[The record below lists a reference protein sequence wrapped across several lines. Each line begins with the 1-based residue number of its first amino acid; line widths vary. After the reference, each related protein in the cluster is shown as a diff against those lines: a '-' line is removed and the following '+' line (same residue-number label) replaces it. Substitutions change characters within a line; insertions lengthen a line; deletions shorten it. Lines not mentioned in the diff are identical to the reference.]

1 MTLPSFCQNV
11 TVTDSIICVPK
22 SQLIKAI
29 QDIKFGDYCKSELD
43 ATRKIVEFKS
53 MQLTRKDSIILAKNQ
68 IELRYKQEILGLNEL
83 IDTKDDQINLY
94 IVKAR
99 KERAKRIGLI
109 AGGVTVTVGAV
120 AAIIWLSL

>member
-29 QDIKFGDYCKSELD
+29 QDIKFGDYCKSELE

-53 MQLTRKDSIILAKNQ
+53 MQLTRKDSIILAKDQ

-94 IVKAR
+94 IAKAR

-109 AGGVTVTVGAV
+109 TGGVIVTVGAV
-120 AAIIWLSL
+120 ATIIWLSL

>member
-68 IELRYKQEILGLNEL
+68 IELRYKQEILDLNEL

>member
-1 MTLPSFCQNV
+1 MTLPSFCQTV
-11 TVTDSIICVPK
+11 TVTDSIICAPK

-53 MQLTRKDSIILAKNQ
+53 MQLTRKDSIILAKDQ

-94 IVKAR
+94 IAKAR

>member
-68 IELRYKQEILGLNEL
+68 IELRYKQEILDLNEL

-99 KERAKRIGLI
+99 KEKAKRIGLI

>member
-1 MTLPSFCQNV
+1 
-11 TVTDSIICVPK
+11 VTDSIICVPK

-68 IELRYKQEILGLNEL
+68 IELRYKQEILDLNEL

>member
-1 MTLPSFCQNV
+1 MTLPSFCQTV
-11 TVTDSIICVPK
+11 TVTDSIICTPK

-53 MQLTRKDSIILAKNQ
+53 MQLTRKDSIILAKDQ

-94 IVKAR
+94 IAKAR